1 MIGEDVLSV
10 CFLAFVCLVFGG
22 LILRLFP
29 DDAHFII
36 PSFVMICIGLWVSY
50 DYMLNKRYNDIDN
63 CRKKQEIK
71 LLKAHNIENPDLDD
85 SPIRQTD
92 NHTNEQTNR
101 QTDRQ
106 TNVKP
111 IEQDKKP
118 DKYNN
123 KKEIDIAY
131 VDNGDSI
138 QKVHSYMGTLGDTKL
153 FNRMKYSGLQPQL
166 AKDIRSRYNK
176 YSMVPYFKE
185 ELDEQENRV
194 WWEND
199 ALESEM

>member
-71 LLKAHNIENPDLDD
+71 LLKAHNMKYHDDNIEKPDLDD
-85 SPIRQTD
+85 NPIRQTND
-92 NHTNEQTNR
+92 QKN
-101 QTDRQ
+101 D
-106 TNVKP
+106 KP

>member
-63 CRKKQEIK
+63 CRKIQELK
-71 LLKAHNIENPDLDD
+71 KLKAHNMKYHANDIDD
-85 SPIRQTD
+85 SPNRQTD
-92 NHTNEQTNR
+92 NQTDNQADNQTN
-101 QTDRQ
+101 D
-106 TNVKP
+106 KP

-138 QKVHSYMGTLGDTKL
+138 QKVHSYMGNLGDTKL

-176 YSMVPYFKE
+176 YSMLPYFKE

-199 ALESEM
+199 ALENEM